1 MSNDPTADPAG
12 QEPLPVCDR
21 CGPTRGM
28 VMRTPNESLCLTCLF
43 PDAVCNRCAGSASLW
58 ESEGRYYCE
67 HCYQVAVFR
76 MIGRLEVFAF
86 LGKKPEREALGMIMD
101 SMTALPTHQA
111 KPGGRPPKVTPT
123 TAPDYAKVLRQTVRA
138 WRSLNERRI
147 PTKRDLFLLVGPTFG
162 YRTYRGFQGFTAK
175 LEEVGYPWPDAYL

>member
-1 MSNDPTADPAG
+1 MS
-12 QEPLPVCDR
+12 
-21 CGPTRGM
+21 TRDG
-28 VMRTPNESLCLTCLF
+28 SLCLTCIF
-43 PDAVCNRCAGSASLW
+43 PDAVCDRCAEAGPLW
-58 ESEGRYYCE
+58 LEEDHYYCE
-67 HCYQVAVFR
+67 RCYQLALFR
-76 MIGRLEVFAF
+76 MLGRLEVFAF
-86 LGKKPEREALGMIMD
+86 LGKKPKRKSLDMIMD

-175 LEEVGYPWPDAYL
+175 LEEVRYPWRDAYL